1 MLVELTARRLVKP
14 WGRRDLPAI
23 YGCAPALEPL
33 GEIWFERPQDGD
45 HDALLVK
52 YLFTSEPLSIQ
63 VHPADSSAPSGE
75 PHGKDEAWLILEAAR
90 GARIGLGFRGKY
102 SKDAIAQAA
111 EDGSLEQ
118 LIDWRQ
124 AAPGDVYYSPAGTVH
139 ALGAGLTLIEIQ
151 QNFDL
156 TYRLFDYGR
165 DRELHLEAALA
176 ALDPESRPE
185 PSFPEPI
192 SDRRCVLARGA
203 KFTVEKLGAGLVG
216 TLCASPD
223 QPLWLVPLG
232 AGVECGNM
240 RLGVPSVWIAE
251 GSVPLEIRAGGSL
264 LVAYSGNAIR
274 QILK

>member
-1 MLVELTARRLVKP
+1 
-14 WGRRDLPAI
+14 
-23 YGCAPALEPL
+23 
-33 GEIWFERPQDGD
+33 
-45 HDALLVK
+45 
-52 YLFTSEPLSIQ
+52 
-63 VHPADSSAPSGE
+63 
-75 PHGKDEAWLILEAAR
+75 LEAAP

-124 AAPGDVYYSPAGTVH
+124 AAPGDAYYSPAGTVH

-151 QNFDL
+151 QNFDV

-185 PSFPEPI
+185 RSSPEPV
-192 SDRRCVLARGA
+192 SDRRFVLARGP
-203 KFTVEKLGAGLVG
+203 KFTLEQLDAGLAG
-216 TLCASPD
+216 TLCASLD

-232 AGVECGNM
+232 AGVECGDM
-240 RLGVPSVWIAE
+240 RLGVPSAWIAE
-251 GSVPLEIRAGGSL
+251 GPVPLEIRAGGSL
-264 LVAYSGNAIR
+264 LVAYSGNEIR